1 MVKFSIPYNE
11 SNQVIINKTIDINK
25 TILESIN
32 NTINLSDPSIVI
44 TTWDNINLLVMIV
57 GGICFVTGYLIAK
70 LDEQLKNRRRK
81 RGRGSLKKIK
91 EEDR

>member
-1 MVKFSIPYNE
+1 
-11 SNQVIINKTIDINK
+11 
-25 TILESIN
+25 
-32 NTINLSDPSIVI
+32 
-44 TTWDNINLLVMIV
+44 MIV